1 MQFRF
6 AFKHMDTSPALT
18 RYAEEKI
25 AERINKFVTKP
36 IEAHVTFS
44 VENLN
49 HGVKCTLAGGDG
61 FNLEVEHVCGD
72 MYGSIDHMV
81 DKLATQLKRH
91 KEKLKG
97 HKSKRQLRLL
107 DPMDKNY
114 AFSAQRD
121 FDIENEPVDAEE
133 ILKFEVA
140 RRRMAR

>member
-36 IEAHVTFS
+36 IEAHITFC

-49 HGVKCTLAGGDG
+49 HTVKCTLAGGDG
-61 FNLEVEHVCGD
+61 FNIEVEHACGD
-72 MYGSIDHMV
+72 MYGSVDHMV

-114 AFSAQRD
+114 AFSGQRD
-121 FDIENEPVDAEE
+121 FDIDSEPVDAED
-133 ILKFEVA
+133 ILKYEVA

>member
-1 MQFRF
+1 MHFRF

-25 AERINKFVTKP
+25 AERVNKFVSKP
-36 IEAHVTFS
+36 VEAHVTFT
-44 VENLN
+44 VDNLN
-49 HGVKCTLAGGDG
+49 HAVRCTLTGGDG
-61 FNLEVEHVCGD
+61 FNLEVEHACGD
-72 MYGSIDHMV
+72 MYGSIDHMM
-81 DKLATQLKRH
+81 DKLTSQLKRH

-114 AFSAQRD
+114 AFTAPLD
-121 FDIENEPVDAEE
+121 FDIESEPVDAED
-133 ILKFEVA
+133 ILKFEMA

>member
-1 MQFRF
+1 
-6 AFKHMDTSPALT
+6 
-18 RYAEEKI
+18 
-25 AERINKFVTKP
+25 
-36 IEAHVTFS
+36 
-44 VENLN
+44 
-49 HGVKCTLAGGDG
+49 
-61 FNLEVEHVCGD
+61 
-72 MYGSIDHMV
+72 MV

-121 FDIENEPVDAEE
+121 FDIENEPVDAED